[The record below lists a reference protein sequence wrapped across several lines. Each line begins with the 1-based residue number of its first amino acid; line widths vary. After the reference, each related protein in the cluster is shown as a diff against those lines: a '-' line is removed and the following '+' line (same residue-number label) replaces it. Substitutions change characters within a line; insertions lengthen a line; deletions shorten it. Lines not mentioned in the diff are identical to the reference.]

1 MNGKTRLVYRVLGVT
16 ALTLTLGSCGG
27 GGGSGG
33 GGDDRGD
40 AVPAPVDAQMEI
52 GVAYSVSANDR
63 LVVTGREPAEIR
75 VRHSLSPDQR
85 TVTLVSGRAELLQ

>member
-1 MNGKTRLVYRVLGVT
+1 MNGNTRLVYRALGVT

-27 GGGSGG
+27 GGGGG
-33 GGDDRGD
+33 GEDRGD
-40 AVPAPVDAQMEI
+40 AVPAPVDARMEI
-52 GVAYSVSANDR
+52 GVAYAVSANDR
-63 LVVTGREPAEIR
+63 LVVTGREAAEIR